1 MSFGQPTVS
10 WNIAG
15 GVDVSGIRVTNVSGG
30 LSNYTIYWSTSNV
43 VNVTTK
49 IFTISTGNYIVTPAN
64 SANPPGVINIP
75 ANYFT
80 PGQGPLYFN
89 YTYNRSDG
97 TLYTTRSAASTALT
111 VITNVSGVLATPNTT
126 TGALTVIWTAAAAGA
141 TYNVGY
147 RAGTTGTP
155 TTDVSG
161 VLGITASITPPNGRY
176 YVAVQATF
184 GGTAGAWV
192 YSTPQ
197 YYAATTP
204 SACTNITI
212 TYSSNNYTTIS
223 WTAPSSSGYTPAP
236 TLNYTVYA
244 SSSSTGPWGT
254 ALVTG
259 QAGVTYTL
267 TSVQQLALTA
277 GVPYYVQIVATNTA
291 TTVASSTVSST
302 AIIGAPSGVVGS
314 DVSANGTEIISW
326 NALAGATGYT
336 VSYSTVAA
344 MTSGVV
350 DASSG
355 IVGTSYT
362 VSGLTL
368 GTTYYFAV
376 RATFGSGYAG
386 FPATSVISKTP
397 RTYPGAISLPSFVI
411 GTSAAGYTT
420 VAWTAPTVGYSGSL
434 TYAIY
439 DSSSSTGPWTT
450 LGTALASPTY
460 TFISNAT
467 IPVNPTNQMNTI
479 ATGVPYYIQVVATN
493 GATLPSTTTTGAII
507 GSVPAVT
514 LTNISNGTVSV
525 SWTNISSATN
535 YQLSYSTSNTLATRT
550 DISGL
555 TGSSYIVSG
564 LTLGTPYYFAIQP
577 TFGYGY
583 SGFYKTSY
591 TSTRPSANPGEIN
604 ASVTA
609 NATTS
614 ISFSWPTP
622 TVGYSGALTYTV
634 FTSLNGGAYS
644 SKLATTSVSGEN
656 TLYTLTSLTAGSAYS
671 VYFVATNGG
680 SLTSTSSPRSTG
692 TLTLTPTGVSASRA
706 SNTSIAISFTPP
718 TTNGLSITSY
728 TVTPFIS
735 GVAQTPLTGPSSP
748 ITVSSL
754 SPKVIYTFTVAA
766 VAAVTSDGTSV
777 GTGTASSQ
785 TSAIV
790 LPFVTAVPSGHSY
803 TDLSANTAIATYANA
818 TLIYTGL
825 AYSDAPVVA
834 QVSPC
839 VWTVTYNR
847 QTDTL
852 TNVKTIQF
860 TDISG
865 LLVDL
870 SYGTF
875 GSLMSHAHTAA
886 RAVNVSGDII
896 YMGAGKFVDSNVS
909 PTLSKSVIVQGVG
922 KGATILQNS
931 TGGSGPVNTVNI
943 TGHNITLKNLTIDN
957 SNLLNYSNDNP
968 GFLLLCVY
976 DPSSPAFLP
985 PGQSADPSGNFIPIR
1000 NFVCDSCIFTNAL
1013 TQGLD
1018 LSGSYDYNRRGVALN
1033 RVNNAVIRNCTFPK
1047 TYNNGLILTSSNNC
1061 KVENSTFYACNGA
1074 SVLVSISNQKGLSYT
1089 TTNID
1094 LSESNN
1100 FIDISDGTYVNSR
1113 FGGPIVPTSFIN
1125 MQPYSNWP
1133 ATNYFAPFT
1142 YGTTGT
1148 PDVKL
1153 PASMD
1158 YVYMSSPTV
1167 VPSQSITNRATRK
1180 RYTSDQVY
1188 LESLI
1193 NTYSWYGY
1201 QFSTGNHIIENRF
1214 NPIPLLNNLSTA
1226 TPEGST
1232 VLNPHV
1238 IEFQLESDVLLLT
1251 DVSMSNNCV
1260 VVADDL
1266 QRSYVYNANVSAA
1279 AASGLQ
1285 NLYIMP
1291 NTITAGKPAD
1301 PVPVSLTATPYEL
1314 PLPQLDTP
1322 SVRSRA
1328 WFTDTQTNYQSLLT
1342 DADNTADQLTHISDV
1357 IEGELT
1363 ETTADLITTIIEE
1376 SELNTYAELEGL
1388 RAGTEE
1394 TLSDTIYAYMEATA
1408 IKQIG
1413 GANIGIPQDITDDD
1427 ALAIY
1432 NHMSESHV
1440 SDSDSVT
1447 ASFLSILASN
1457 ILNRTPIRVTYV
1469 KFIIG
1474 FDGIQ
1479 QEPYPTIPPGIS
1491 PVPHGIEIK
1500 FYIPATSIAD
1510 PTQTSLVLITRNA
1523 DNLIT
1528 NVEIDTNTATSVEG
1542 FTIPPGSDGVGAGLT
1557 LYVTL
1562 TSSQGVGIHIPA
1574 LADVGITTLPDQPK
1588 NVKVERTGGS
1598 TTVSWEKG
1606 GDSTITSYTI
1616 TPVSEGIPGTPIPVL
1631 LANIFTSGSGNTWS
1645 TVITG
1650 QLSRS
1655 FTVTATNQYGDSAP
1669 SEVASI
1675 LFLPCFPAGTRV
1687 LTPTGYRTVDTLKHG
1702 DLVTTAAGLTVPVK
1716 VYHGDIKVTTERS
1729 APYFIPAHSFGR
1741 NAPAANL
1748 RLSPFH
1754 AFQIK
1759 KSVWQIP
1766 CFAAKEN
1773 KNIRQ
1778 YGLGEPIT
1786 YYHLE
1791 CPNYFRDNLIVD
1803 GCVVESFAGKQVPKG
1818 IMVYTQNLRL
1828 GGYTRVSG
1836 PGITK
1841 ISTAKQR

>member
-1 MSFGQPTVS
+1 MATSFGQPSVS
-10 WNIAG
+10 WNVTG

-30 LSNYTIYWSTSNV
+30 LSNYTIYWSTLTT
-43 VNVTTK
+43 VNSTTK
-49 IFTISTGNYIVTPAN
+49 IFNTITGTYVVTPTN
-64 SANPPGVINIP
+64 SANPPSVINIP
-75 ANYFT
+75 ANNFT

-97 TLYTTRSAASTALT
+97 TVYTTRSAASTALA
-111 VITNVSGVLATPNTT
+111 VITNVSGVSATPNTT
-126 TGALTVIWTAAAAGA
+126 TGALTVNWTAAAAGA

-155 TTDVSG
+155 TIAVSG
-161 VLGITASITPPNGRY
+161 VSGTTTTITPPIGQY

-184 GGTAGAWV
+184 GGTVGAWV

-204 SACTNITI
+204 
-212 TYSSNNYTTIS
+212 
-223 WTAPSSSGYTPAP
+223 
-236 TLNYTVYA
+236 
-244 SSSSTGPWGT
+244 
-254 ALVTG
+254 
-259 QAGVTYTL
+259 
-267 TSVQQLALTA
+267 
-277 GVPYYVQIVATNTA
+277 
-291 TTVASSTVSST
+291 
-302 AIIGAPSGVVGS
+302 
-314 DVSANGTEIISW
+314 
-326 NALAGATGYT
+326 
-336 VSYSTVAA
+336 
-344 MTSGVV
+344 
-350 DASSG
+350 
-355 IVGTSYT
+355 
-362 VSGLTL
+362 
-368 GTTYYFAV
+368 
-376 RATFGSGYAG
+376 R
-386 FPATSVISKTP
+386 
-397 RTYPGAISLPSFVI
+397 AISVDSFVI
-411 GTSAAGYTT
+411 TTTAAGYTN

-450 LGTALASPTY
+450 RGTALASPTY
-460 TFISNAT
+460 TFTPA
-467 IPVNPTNQMNTI
+467 QMNTI

-493 GATLPSTTTTGAII
+493 GATLTSTTTTGAII

-514 LTNISNGTVSV
+514 LTNISDGTVSV
-525 SWTNISSATN
+525 SWTEISSATN

-564 LTLGTPYYFAIQP
+564 LTLGTLYYFSVQP

-591 TSTRPSANPGEIN
+591 TSKRPSANPGEIN

-634 FTSLNGGAYS
+634 YTSLNGGAYS
-644 SKLATTSVSGEN
+644 SKSATTSVSGAN
-656 TLYTLTSLTAGSAYS
+656 TLYTLTPLTAGSAYS

-680 SLTSTSSPRSTG
+680 SLTSTSSPVSTG

-735 GVAQTPLTGPSSP
+735 GAAQTQLTGLNPSSP

-754 SPKVIYTFTVAA
+754 SPAVIYTFTVAA
-766 VAAVTSDGTSV
+766 VTSV

-790 LPFVTAVPSGHSY
+790 LPFVATVPSGAPY
-803 TDLSANTAIATYANA
+803 TDPSANTATATYANA
-818 TLIYTGL
+818 TLIYTEL

-839 VWTVTYNR
+839 VWTVTYNG

-852 TNVKTIQF
+852 TNVKTIRF

-922 KGATILQNS
+922 QGATILQNS

-957 SNLLNYSNDNP
+957 SNLLNYSNSSP

-976 DPSSPAFLP
+976 DPSPAFLP
-985 PGQSADPSGNFIPIR
+985 PGQSADPSGNFPPIR

-1047 TYNNGLILTSSNNC
+1047 TYNNGLILTSSNDC

-1074 SVLVSISNQKGLSYT
+1074 SVLVSISNQQGLSYT

-1094 LSESNN
+1094 LSDPSNN

-1153 PASMD
+1153 PVSMD

-1226 TPEGST
+1226 ATGRSI

-1251 DVSMSNNCV
+1251 DVSMSAATYNNCV

-1291 NTITAGKPAD
+1291 NTITAGKPAA
-1301 PVPVSLTATPYEL
+1301 PVPVSLSSTNAYQL

-1342 DADNTADQLTHISDV
+1342 DADNTSDQLTHISDV

-1363 ETTADLITTIIEE
+1363 EATADLITTIIEE

-1408 IKQIG
+1408 IEQIG
-1413 GANIGIPQDITDDD
+1413 GVNLGNPQDITGSD
-1427 ALAIY
+1427 AQAIY
-1432 NHMSESHV
+1432 DHMLQSRN

-1457 ILNRTPIRVTYV
+1457 ISNGTPIRVTYV

-1474 FDGIQ
+1474 LDGIQ

-1500 FYIPATSIAD
+1500 FYIPATSIDD

-1542 FTIPPGSDGVGAGLT
+1542 FTIPPGSVGVGAGLT

-1562 TSSQGVGIHIPA
+1562 TSGQVVGIDMPA
-1574 LADVGITTLPDQPK
+1574 LADVGITTLPDQLK

-1598 TTVSWEKG
+1598 TTVSWDKV
-1606 GDSTITSYTI
+1606 DNPNIISYTI
-1616 TPVSEGIPGTPIPVL
+1616 TPLPEGAPITVL
-1631 LANIFTSGSGNTWS
+1631 SDNIVTNGDTMS
-1645 TVITG
+1645 TVIPG
-1650 QLSRS
+1650 QSYRS
-1655 FTVTATNQYGDSAP
+1655 FTVTATNQYGNSAP
-1669 SEVASI
+1669 SEEASI
-1675 LFLPCFPAGTRV
+1675 PPLPCFPAGTRV
-1687 LTPTGYRTVDTLKHG
+1687 LTPTGYRTVETLKHG

-1716 VYHGDIKVTTERS
+1716 VYRGDFKVATERT

-1748 RLSPFH
+1748 RLSPLH

-1766 CFAAKEN
+1766 CFAAKAN

-1778 YGLGEPIT
+1778 YGIGEPVT

-1791 CPNYFRDNLIVD
+1791 CPNFFRDNLIVD
-1803 GCVVESFAGKQVPKG
+1803 GCVVESFGGKQLPAG
-1818 IMVYTQNLRL
+1818 LTVYTPNRRL

-1841 ISTAKQR
+1841 ISTAKSL